1 MNKILWTPWRLDF
14 ILGAKQPDCVLCQK
28 IHAEPAQDA
37 NNLVLYRGEHC
48 AVILNL
54 YPYSTGHLM
63 VLPYLHTSNFVELE
77 AATLSELGDLTR
89 RGVALLKQTHRPDGL
104 NLGMNLGKVAG
115 AGIDD
120 HLHQHIVPRWN
131 GDNNFMP
138 VLGQTRLMPELLED
152 TFAKLKAEAS
162 QFFKNNPLLDSPPF

>member
-1 MNKILWTPWRLDF
+1 MSDILWTPWRLEF
-14 ILGAKQPDCVLCQK
+14 ILSKKQPGCVLCEK
-28 IHAEPAQDA
+28 VHAGTQHDA
-37 NNLVLYRGEHC
+37 ENLVLYRGQHC
-48 AVILNL
+48 FVILNL

-63 VLPYLHTSNFVELE
+63 TLPYLHTSDFVGLE
-77 AATLSELGDLTR
+77 AETLTELADLTR
-89 RGVALLKQTHRPDGL
+89 RSVALLQKTHRPDGI

-120 HLHQHIVPRWN
+120 HLHMHAVPRWN

-152 TFAKLKAEAS
+152 TYAKMYAVRDE
-162 QFFKNNPLLDSPPF
+162 FFPPRKQNE